1 MDDLELSALIVGSFH
16 KLAARAGCSRQ
27 NITQYRGKRLPAE
40 LAGKIELAVRDAVAA
55 DPEAKER
62 ALQLGRMP
70 TAEAMS
76 PGNAYHRD
84 AEGGLHLTLGR
95 SSHPTMRRKSPARVS
110 ARALKH
116 GRTSSPLSTCT
127 R

>member
-27 NITQYRGKRLPAE
+27 NITQYRGKPLPAE
-40 LAGKIELAVRDAVAA
+40 LAGKIELAVRDAVAD
-55 DPEAKER
+55 DPEAKSR

-70 TAEAMS
+70 KAEAMS
-76 PGNAYHRD
+76 PGNQYHRD
-84 AEGGLHLTLGR
+84 AQGGLHLTLGR
-95 SSHPTMRRKSPARVS
+95 SAHPSRRRSASRVS

-116 GRTSSPLSTCT
+116 GRTSNPLSTAT